1 MILPST
7 NSIGKPVSRVE
18 GPAKVTGQAKY
29 AAEFN
34 VPGLAHGFVVSS
46 KIAKGRI
53 KSINRS
59 AALAVPGVI
68 EVFAHDN
75 RPSVA
80 SSHEKY
86 SDEAASP
93 GSPFRPL
100 YDDQILFSGQPI
112 ALVVAEEFEIARFA
126 ATLVDIEYEV
136 DDAITDVDTQLDKA
150 FSPPKKRLPGWDPP
164 PRGDADKALSRAP
177 IHIRHEYRT
186 PIEHHNP
193 MENFG
198 STAVWDGDG
207 RLTVYDKTQ
216 GAPNCHKYLCNVF
229 GLAKDKVRVLSP
241 YVGGAFGVG
250 LRPNY
255 QLFMA
260 VLAAI
265 GLKRSVRV
273 ALTRQQMF
281 TLGYRPQT
289 IQTLTLGAEEDGG
302 LVAFKHDAIANAS
315 RFEDYQEP
323 TVPWSGALYHCKNA
337 AVSAKLARVDLFTPC
352 DMRAPGGAVGVYAI
366 ECAMD
371 ELSYAVGI
379 DPLELRLKNYSE
391 MDQNEDKPFTSKALK
406 ECYQQGAERFGW
418 SKRKPEPRSMR
429 EGRELVGYGMATG
442 IWEAFRVPSSA
453 RATLAADGTL
463 EIGSATADIGT
474 GTYTI
479 LAQIGAEMLGL
490 PLDKVKVKIGD
501 LDLPVAPVE
510 GGSWTAASV
519 GSAVMEACDG
529 IRKEL
534 LKRAGKI
541 ENAPLNGAELAD
553 VIFVDGEIR
562 MKGDP
567 SRSLF
572 VAEVLR
578 GVKEPIVSEV
588 TSMPDWKAL
597 GRYSH
602 YSHSAVFAEVR
613 LDEELGMLRIARV
626 VSAVAAG
633 RILNAKTAHSQIM
646 GAVVGGI
653 GMALHE
659 ETVIDHRYGRFINHN
674 FAEYHVPV
682 NADIHDID
690 VIFVD
695 EVEPHL
701 NPLGVKGIGEIGIV
715 GTAAAI
721 ANAVYHATGV
731 RVRDLPI
738 TIDKLLGLTPP
749 RTALGAG

>member
-1 MILPST
+1 MTLVST
-7 NSIGKPVSRVE
+7 NSIGKPVSRVD
-18 GPAKVTGQAKY
+18 GPAKVTGAAKY
-29 AAEFN
+29 AAEYH
-34 VPGLAHGFVVSS
+34 VPNLAHGFVVSS
-46 KIAKGRI
+46 AIAKGRI
-53 KSINRS
+53 KSIERT

-100 YDDQILFSGQPI
+100 YDDQVLYAGQPI
-112 ALVVAEEFEIARFA
+112 ALVIAEEFEIARFA
-126 ATLVDIEYEV
+126 ATLVDIEYEPEE
-136 DDAITDVDTQLDKA
+136 AITDIDTQIDKA
-150 FSPPKKRLPGWDPP
+150 FEPPKKRLPGWDPP
-164 PRGDADKALSRAP
+164 PRGDVDKALSRAP
-177 IHIRHEYRT
+177 IHIQHQYRT

-198 STAVWDGDG
+198 STAIWEEDG

-216 GAPNCHKYLCNVF
+216 GAPNCHKYVCNVF
-229 GLAKDKVRVLSP
+229 GFAKDKVRVLSP

-260 VLAAI
+260 VLGAI
-265 GLKRSVRV
+265 GLERSVRV

-281 TLGYRPQT
+281 SLGYRPQT
-289 IQTLTLGAEEDGG
+289 IHTLTLGTEEDGS
-302 LVAFKHDAIANAS
+302 LLAVKHKSIANTS
-315 RFEDYQEP
+315 RFENYQEP
-323 TVPWSGALYHCKNA
+323 TVNWSGALYHCDHST
-337 AVSAKLARVDLFTPC
+337 VSAKLTQIDLFTPC
-352 DMRAPGGAVGVYAI
+352 DMRAPGGAVGMYAL
-366 ECAMD
+366 ESAMD
-371 ELSYAVGI
+371 ELSYAIGI

-406 ECYQQGAERFGW
+406 DCYYQGAERFGW
-418 SKRKPEPRSMR
+418 SKRKLEPRSMR

-442 IWEAFRVPSSA
+442 IWEAFRVPTSA
-453 RATLAADGTL
+453 RAILAPDGML
-463 EIGSATADIGT
+463 EISCATADIGT

-479 LAQIGAEMLGL
+479 LTQIGAEMLGL

-501 LDLPVAPVE
+501 SDLPFAPVE
-510 GGSWTAASV
+510 GGSWTAASA

-529 IRKEL
+529 VRKEL

-541 ENAPLNGAELAD
+541 NDSPFSDAELVD
-553 VIFVDGEIR
+553 VTLVDGEMR
-562 MKGDP
+562 MRGDP
-567 SRSLF
+567 SRRLSLGD
-572 VAEVLR
+572 VLR
-578 GVKEPIVSEV
+578 GVNEPIKSEV
-588 TSMPDWKAL
+588 TSMPDRKVL
-597 GRYSH
+597 QRYSS
-602 YSHSAVFAEVR
+602 YAHSAVFVEVR
-613 LDEELGMLRIARV
+613 LDEELGMLRVMRA

-633 RILNAKTAHSQIM
+633 RILNAMTARSQIM

-682 NADIHDID
+682 NADVHDIE

-695 EVEPHL
+695 EREAHL

-738 TIDKLLGLTPP
+738 TIDKLLGLTPSRDIP
-749 RTALGAG
+749 E